1 MAVFLSGHART
12 QTHTHTHNEAHPR
25 THGAHL
31 NTPARA
37 RARTHARTHARMLA
51 QVSGYTLHT
60 WSDDRTALMT
70 RFLDAQNRVIHAFNV
85 SRGGDAPTP
94 APGPAPV

>member
-1 MAVFLSGHART
+1 
-12 QTHTHTHNEAHPR
+12 
-25 THGAHL
+25 
-31 NTPARA
+31 
-37 RARTHARTHARMLA
+37 MLA

-70 RFLDAQNRVIHAFNV
+70 RFLDAQNRVIHTFNV

-94 APGPAPV
+94 APGPAPA